1 MLIGGLIIIIGSIFQ
16 YDWMILVMIS
26 TVMFL
31 PTILHVLEIPLFSS
45 EKKSLRLVFRW
56 LLGFGVA
63 IGIISIVKAPHVL
76 VGLIQFLLGVG
87 LYLGVGIN
95 RIRSK
100 DMWFECKDCTY
111 LMSINCPRFSPFILE
126 WIRKNNPIQEFL

>member
-1 MLIGGLIIIIGSIFQ
+1 
-16 YDWMILVMIS
+16 
-26 TVMFL
+26 MFL
-31 PTILHVLEIPLFSS
+31 PTILRLLEIPLFTS

-76 VGLIQFLLGVG
+76 IGLTQFLLGVG
-87 LYLGVGIN
+87 LYLGIGIN

-100 DMWFECKDCTY
+100 DLWFECKDCTY
-111 LMSINCPRFSPFILE
+111 PMSINCPGFSPFNLGMD
-126 WIRKNNPIQEFL
+126 